1 MLMLLMVLSV
11 SVSFAQ
17 KKVTG
22 KVTGGDTGGGLSG
35 ATVKVKGSS
44 TAVTT
49 GADGSYSINVPGD
62 NSSLEVSFVGY
73 DATEVR
79 VGSQSVIN
87 VVLQASSAALQT
99 VVVTGYGS
107 QERRSITGSVAV
119 VDTKE
124 MTKFAA
130 SNIADQLQGKVPG
143 VQMSTSGDPG
153 SSAFVRIRGIGT
165 INNNEPLYVID
176 GVPVQNESNINFLN
190 PNDIESTSPRCIR
203 TLRSR
208 PTVVSGRSA
217 FTNNPRESSSSRK
230 VFDLVEARSIDES
243 WFMYILIVLRPFNDL
258 RNAPGAIRS
267 MNGSGSESEL
277 KTAA

>member
-1 MLMLLMVLSV
+1 MKSRLAIAVRTGLLTLFMGLLV
-11 SVSFAQ
+11 SASFAQ

-22 KVTGGDTGGGLSG
+22 KVSGGDTGGGLSG

-44 TAVTT
+44 TATTT
-49 GADGSYSINVPGD
+49 GADGSYAITVPNNGT
-62 NSSLEVSFVGY
+62 LEVSFVGY
-73 DATEVR
+73 ETQDVK
-79 VGSQSVIN
+79 VGAGSVVN

-99 VVVTGYGS
+99 VVVTGYGT
-107 QERRSITGSVAV
+107 QEKRSITGSVAV

-153 SSAFVRIRGIGT
+153 AAAFVRIRGIGT

-190 PNDIESTSPRCIR
+190 PNDIESIQVLKDAASASIYGSRAANGVIVITTKKGKSGTSKLNVDIFYGNQSPSKIPE
-203 TLRSR
+203 TLS
-208 PTVVSGRSA
+208 PLEFLEVQQ
-217 FTNNPRESSSSRK
+217 K
-230 VFDLVEARSIDES
+230 L
-243 WFMYILIVLRPFNDL
+243 
-258 RNAPGAIRS
+258 
-267 MNGSGSESEL
+267 
-277 KTAA
+277 